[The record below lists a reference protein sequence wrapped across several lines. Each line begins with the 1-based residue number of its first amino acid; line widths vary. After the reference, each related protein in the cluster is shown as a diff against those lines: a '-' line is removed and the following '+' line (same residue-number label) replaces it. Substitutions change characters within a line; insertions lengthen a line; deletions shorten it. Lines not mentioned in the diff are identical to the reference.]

1 MKKNNKIILLVS
13 ISLLTIILACSL
25 ILCLGVI
32 PTIKRK
38 EHEKLVKQYYD
49 SKIAV
54 YEKEN
59 LQYADYEVDVAF
71 LGDSLTD
78 GYDLKEFYPQYV
90 TANRG
95 IGGDTTFGLEDRLKV
110 SAYDLKPKVVV
121 MLIGANNMDKMFN
134 NYEDILIGLK
144 ENLPDSKIVLLSLTS
159 MGKEWGK
166 KNNLAA
172 FNNVK
177 IKMLA
182 SKYNFEFVDLY
193 SPLLNIE
200 TNEIY
205 SNYTIDGG
213 HLTYE
218 GYQVLT
224 NEITPTLYN
233 LLGK

>member
-13 ISLLTIILACSL
+13 ISLLIIILASSL

-32 PTIKRK
+32 PSIKRK
-38 EHEKLVKQYYD
+38 EQEKLVKQYYN
-49 SKIAV
+49 SKIAM
-54 YEKEN
+54 YEQEN
-59 LQYADYEVDVAF
+59 LQYEDYEVDVAF

-78 GYDLKEFYPQYV
+78 GYNLKEFYPQYL

-95 IGGDTTFGLEDRLKV
+95 ISGDTTFGLEKRLKV

-121 MLIGANNMDKMFN
+121 MLIGANNMNKMFD

-144 ENLPDSKIVLLSLTS
+144 ENLPNTKVVLLSLTS
-159 MGKEWGK
+159 MGEEWGK

-193 SPLLNIE
+193 SPLLNKE

-205 SNYTIDGG
+205 SNYTTDGG